1 MAKRKIYNTEGQNI
15 NEPGIDDFTFEDDD
29 DFSFEDIP
37 EESTGYTVEPEPEVD
52 AIRNQK
58 KQGKQKKKKKKVES
72 KYQRQKINLHQI
84 PLTKILSIIG
94 CIGLGIGI
102 LWSLISPTMQGNS
115 LVDRVESQEDKAIKQ
130 ATDTIE
136 NDTKAILNELP
147 VSKLE
152 LRDNLIRLGH
162 TNAQAQELIS
172 KITTDQY
179 DEEGIIS
186 KRIDLYLEA
195 TGFSEKGLAG
205 RLVADGFDREKV
217 LAVLAK
223 RTDINYIKEAQK
235 RGATY
240 LEDHVVKK
248 DAMIKALLEDGFTQ
262 ETIDK
267 SITGIACD

>member
-1 MAKRKIYNTEGQNI
+1 MAKRKIYNAEVQNT
-15 NEPGIDDFTFEDDD
+15 NEPVVDDFTFEDQGD
-29 DFSFEDIP
+29 DFTFDDLDVEEDI
-37 EESTGYTVEPEPEVD
+37 EEYTTEPEQTRIDP
-52 AIRNQK
+52 
-58 KQGKQKKKKKKVES
+58 KQANKKVES

-102 LWSLISPTMQGNS
+102 LWSFVSPSMKGSS
-115 LVDRVESQEDKAIKQ
+115 LADRVESQQDKAIKQ
-130 ATDTIE
+130 ATDSIE
-136 NDTKAILNELP
+136 NDTKAILKELP
-147 VSKLE
+147 VSKIE
-152 LRDNLIRLGH
+152 LRDNLISLGH

-172 KITTDQY
+172 KITAEEY

-217 LAVLAK
+217 LAVIAK
-223 RTDINYIKEAQK
+223 RRDIDYVKEAQK

-240 LEDHVVKK
+240 LEDHIVKK
-248 DAMIKALLEDGFTQ
+248 DVMIKALLEDGFTQ
-262 ETIDK
+262 ETIDQA
-267 SITGIACD
+267 ITGIACD

>member
-1 MAKRKIYNTEGQNI
+1 MAKRKIYNAEVKNT
-15 NEPGIDDFTFEDDD
+15 NEPVVDDFTFEDQED
-29 DFSFEDIP
+29 DFTFDDLDVEEDI
-37 EESTGYTVEPEPEVD
+37 EYHAEPEQTRIDP
-52 AIRNQK
+52 
-58 KQGKQKKKKKKVES
+58 KQANKKVES

-102 LWSLISPTMQGNS
+102 LWSFVSPSMKGSS
-115 LVDRVESQEDKAIKQ
+115 LVDRVESQQDKAIKQ
-130 ATDTIE
+130 ATDSIE
-136 NDTKAILNELP
+136 NDTKAILKELP
-147 VSKLE
+147 VSKIE
-152 LRDNLIRLGH
+152 LRDNLISLGH

-172 KITTDQY
+172 KITADEY

-217 LAVLAK
+217 LAVIAK
-223 RTDINYIKEAQK
+223 RTEIDYVKEAQK

-240 LEDHVVKK
+240 LEDHIVKK
-248 DAMIKALLEDGFTQ
+248 DAMIQALLEDGFTQ
-262 ETIDK
+262 ETIDQA
-267 SITGIACD
+267 ITGIACD